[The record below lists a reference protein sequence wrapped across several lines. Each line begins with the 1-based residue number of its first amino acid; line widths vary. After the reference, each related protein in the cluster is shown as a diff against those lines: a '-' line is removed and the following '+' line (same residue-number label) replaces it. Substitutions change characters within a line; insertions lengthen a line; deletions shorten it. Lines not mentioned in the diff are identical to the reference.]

1 MSHTLTIRISS
12 ELAKWLE
19 ETAARTGIS
28 QGQLIREQIEKV
40 KAESSNRAF
49 MQLAGSISG
58 PNTGGMICDL

>member
-19 ETAARTGIS
+19 ETAACTGIS

-40 KAESSNRAF
+40 KAESSNRVF

-58 PNTGGMICDL
+58 PNPGGMICDL